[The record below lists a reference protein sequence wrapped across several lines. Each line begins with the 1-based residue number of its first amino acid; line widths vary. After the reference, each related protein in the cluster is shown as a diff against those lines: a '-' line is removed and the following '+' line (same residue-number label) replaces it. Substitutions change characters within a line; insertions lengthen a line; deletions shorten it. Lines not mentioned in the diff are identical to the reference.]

1 MGETLPL
8 FTPLFNKSVQIES
21 RPEHLTGESGALIQ
35 REIMERSGIIDWLA
49 GAFHDTAQARTDHV
63 SIVRICCARIFCCLA
78 RAGGIRMMRTG
89 FARIQVC
96 GWPIALAGEPRH
108 WTKNM
113 YWPHSPRF
121 RGW

>member
-49 GAFHDTAQARTDHV
+49 ARPSRPAQARTD
-63 SIVRICCARIFCCLA
+63 
-78 RAGGIRMMRTG
+78 RTYPLSDLLRTHLLLLG
-89 FARIQVC
+89 QGWRDQDDADRLRQDP
-96 GWPIALAGEPRH
+96 GLRWPIALAGEPRH